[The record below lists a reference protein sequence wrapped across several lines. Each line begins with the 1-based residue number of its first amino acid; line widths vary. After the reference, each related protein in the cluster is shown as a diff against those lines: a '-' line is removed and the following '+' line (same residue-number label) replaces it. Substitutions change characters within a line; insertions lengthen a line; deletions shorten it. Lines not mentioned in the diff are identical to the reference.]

1 MSVNAADRASR
12 VSVAVPTYRRE
23 GELLRCL
30 ETVLALDPRPLEVL
44 IVDQTEEHEPA
55 TNARLEELDRAGRI
69 RWIHHSPPSLPGARN
84 RALAEARGELVLF
97 LDDEVEVPVPLVVL
111 HARHFEDPTISVTGG
126 RVVEPGFEPP
136 PYPFFVKITRSGRK
150 LVNFAYA
157 KAGFVVGAPGGN
169 HMVRRQVALDVGG
182 YEERLSRAARG
193 EDMEFCQRVLARG
206 GRIFFDP
213 EAELVHRPAPRGGTR
228 TQGGFEDYFRDY
240 YHDDAFFFLR
250 HVGVVWLPLYFARH
264 VVSTLNAALGRR
276 EREYPG
282 VPRGLTTWPR
292 LLLCFLRGFGRAV
305 RSVRRPV
312 ASMTR

>member
-1 MSVNAADRASR
+1 VSVNETERASR
-12 VSVAVPTYRRE
+12 VSVAIPTYRRE
-23 GELLRCL
+23 AELLRCL
-30 ETVLALDPRPLEVL
+30 ETVLALEPSPREIL

-55 TNARLEELDRAGRI
+55 TKARLEELDRSGRI

-84 RALAEARGELVLF
+84 RALAEARGELMLF
-97 LDDEVEVPVPLVVL
+97 LDDEVEVPPRLVSL

-150 LVNFAYA
+150 LVNVGYA
-157 KAGFVVGAPGGN
+157 QAGFVEGAPGGN
-169 HMVRRQVALDVGG
+169 HMVRREVALAVGG

-193 EDMEFCQRVLARG
+193 EDLEFCQRVRARG

-250 HVGVVWLPLYFARH
+250 HVGVLWLPLYFARH
-264 VVSTLNAALGRR
+264 VFSTLNAALGRR
-276 EREYPG
+276 ERDFPG
-282 VPRGLTTWPR
+282 VPRGLGSWPR
-292 LLLCFLRGFGRAV
+292 LMRCFLRGFFAAR
-305 RSVRRPV
+305 RSVRRPAAFV
-312 ASMTR
+312 SR